1 MIQNQARAQVND
13 VLPDST
19 IADPNEP
26 IQLQKTAAK
35 LLFKLEESD
44 VQINKGD
51 LAANLLL
58 VQNNTN
64 KEVVFIVD
72 LNLPDKWKAFGID
85 RYFSVAPGAQLYV
98 PLRILPMSL
107 EGNTRFFIGVNLLEE
122 SGEPIGSEFF
132 YISSYKVVD
141 WNVSVVPGNKMY
153 FKNGESV
160 KQFEVTVLNEG
171 NYNQDLIMRVKGQ
184 RDDLII
190 KNEEG
195 KEISSPKYD
204 YTLGP
209 LRDTTF
215 VYEIEATDEKRNF
228 KTVSIQEHLPN
239 VAQEEKSYSLY
250 VNTSEAQ
257 ASGKNLQKQGTKID
271 FVKLANQKRAN
282 QFAGPI
288 LPLIAEANIQNILG
302 NNPFMN
308 LMLRGFQRFD
318 DGSNLIYFGQLNYTS
333 NFYSQRYLDN
343 AAWYAGYFNKNFSA
357 EAGNVSGGVIGLPAA
372 GRGAKASYRVYKD
385 HWVGAYYLRN
395 PTLFN
400 QVSRENFGFFY
411 QYQGNGRIRGSVGY
425 ARGNDFLRNRN
436 ANVLNARG
444 SFKLAKSQ
452 SISLTGAVSNRTSLD
467 TNQTLQTRQGFLV
480 GANYSGRFMQG
491 KLSTNIAGRYQNA
504 TFGLTDNERRIL
516 NTRIQYRLNK
526 QSALLLN
533 STINENTYPLSRIN
547 QNFLTTNFFMYNMLA
562 YNRNTNFGAFQ
573 PYAYAQANEVLGRRI
588 NSFGIGSR
596 YSNYLFDKNILWATN
611 VFGGYNKAY
620 FIPDLPL
627 YFNFAANSLIRV
639 RTFTGMVGY
648 FYGPTSAPAV
658 ISAINT
664 GVTPEYVRVSLNHQ
678 YLFKN
683 RHFVM
688 QNSVAFNYQNQ
699 SRASRLNYFPELFY
713 FTNSGWRFS
722 VNANLSYGF
731 RRSRAGFT
739 SLGTPTTVNEETTSS
754 TGNVRVGASIRKE
767 FGIPIPFTKKKN
779 YTKTFVAFY
788 DQNGNSIKDK
798 DEPSLENVVIQ
809 VGLDELITNKDGIA
823 QLIYASGGTYAYK
836 AFSLENLKGW
846 FPNIDDSLS
855 IVSEGKEFVPFV
867 KGVKLFGKIVVD
879 REKLRVDADKPLD
892 LSNIKITASGNEN
905 AYALTDFEGNFKF
918 YLPNGSYTVSIDEAI
933 LGSKYKLAKNNILVY
948 LTQGVEGVFITFYI
962 VERKRKITRKKFGNG
977 GVQTFGETT
986 ESDSAKSNIK
996 LQDIPE
1002 RNITPPDFKTPIED
1016 IIDMN
1021 NIDPNKVGYYID
1033 LGSFEGSIPTNVL
1046 NGLLKMGFRG
1056 GEEKDGKIHFK
1067 SDVFKTQAEAEVFK
1081 VDSEKSGFNDPEPL
1095 MLGDYDGNKISVE
1108 KANELYQRGVEQQG
1122 GN

>member
-1 MIQNQARAQVND
+1 
-13 VLPDST
+13 
-19 IADPNEP
+19 
-26 IQLQKTAAK
+26 
-35 LLFKLEESD
+35 
-44 VQINKGD
+44 
-51 LAANLLL
+51 
-58 VQNNTN
+58 
-64 KEVVFIVD
+64 
-72 LNLPDKWKAFGID
+72 
-85 RYFSVAPGAQLYV
+85 
-98 PLRILPMSL
+98 
-107 EGNTRFFIGVNLLEE
+107 
-122 SGEPIGSEFF
+122 
-132 YISSYKVVD
+132 
-141 WNVSVVPGNKMY
+141 
-153 FKNGESV
+153 
-160 KQFEVTVLNEG
+160 
-171 NYNQDLIMRVKGQ
+171 
-184 RDDLII
+184 
-190 KNEEG
+190 
-195 KEISSPKYD
+195 
-204 YTLGP
+204 
-209 LRDTTF
+209 
-215 VYEIEATDEKRNF
+215 
-228 KTVSIQEHLPN
+228 
-239 VAQEEKSYSLY
+239 
-250 VNTSEAQ
+250 
-257 ASGKNLQKQGTKID
+257 
-271 FVKLANQKRAN
+271 
-282 QFAGPI
+282 
-288 LPLIAEANIQNILG
+288 
-302 NNPFMN
+302 
-308 LMLRGFQRFD
+308 
-318 DGSNLIYFGQLNYTS
+318 
-333 NFYSQRYLDN
+333 
-343 AAWYAGYFNKNFSA
+343 
-357 EAGNVSGGVIGLPAA
+357 
-372 GRGAKASYRVYKD
+372 
-385 HWVGAYYLRN
+385 
-395 PTLFN
+395 
-400 QVSRENFGFFY
+400 
-411 QYQGNGRIRGSVGY
+411 
-425 ARGNDFLRNRN
+425 
-436 ANVLNARG
+436 
-444 SFKLAKSQ
+444 
-452 SISLTGAVSNRTSLD
+452 
-467 TNQTLQTRQGFLV
+467 
-480 GANYSGRFMQG
+480 
-491 KLSTNIAGRYQNA
+491 
-504 TFGLTDNERRIL
+504 
-516 NTRIQYRLNK
+516 
-526 QSALLLN
+526 
-533 STINENTYPLSRIN
+533 
-547 QNFLTTNFFMYNMLA
+547 
-562 YNRNTNFGAFQ
+562 
-573 PYAYAQANEVLGRRI
+573 
-588 NSFGIGSR
+588 
-596 YSNYLFDKNILWATN
+596 
-611 VFGGYNKAY
+611 
-620 FIPDLPL
+620 
-627 YFNFAANSLIRV
+627 
-639 RTFTGMVGY
+639 
-648 FYGPTSAPAV
+648 
-658 ISAINT
+658 
-664 GVTPEYVRVSLNHQ
+664 
-678 YLFKN
+678 
-683 RHFVM
+683 M

-739 SLGTPTTVNEETTSS
+739 SLGTPTTVNEETASS

-879 REKLRVDADKPLD
+879 REKLRVDADKPMD
-892 LSNIKITASGNEN
+892 LTNIKITASGNEN
-905 AYALTDFEGNFKF
+905 AYALTDFEGNFEF

-996 LQDIPE
+996 LQDIIPEGQQNYGKQNASNDGLDNGAGMKGGESQENESASNTNKNQNEDSANGNKNETPLNPEDIPE

-1016 IIDMN
+1016 IIDMD